1 MLQYICGIIIKACN
15 ACSKC
20 GMIIEAC
27 SACSICGTIIEAC
40 NASVYMWN
48 DN

>member
-1 MLQYICGIIIKACN
+1 MLQYICGMITKVCN
-15 ACSKC
+15 ACSIF
-20 GMIIEAC
+20 GM
-27 SACSICGTIIEAC
+27 IIEAC

>member
-15 ACSKC
+15 ACSIC
-20 GMIIEAC
+20 GM
-27 SACSICGTIIEAC
+27 IIEAC
-40 NASVYMWN
+40 NASVYMLN